1 MLKRSGPNRRWGGRA
16 VECAGLENRY
26 ARQGIAGSNPAPTVS
41 EPDLD
46 SPTPI
51 LPRVASGDPAALNE
65 CMARFSGLVWSIARK
80 LSADPSDAEDAVQE
94 VFVDLWRSAHRFDPT
109 KGTETT
115 FVATIARRR
124 LIDRGRRRQR
134 RPEVPGIDDD
144 GIATP
149 ASARDETDV
158 RERAAIVDRAMG
170 SLRPEQRQV
179 LQLAIHHGASHE
191 QIATSTGMPLG
202 TVKTHARRGL
212 MRLRDILV
220 REGAIAPDAGTD
232 AP

>member
-1 MLKRSGPNRRWGGRA
+1 
-16 VECAGLENRY
+16 
-26 ARQGIAGSNPAPTVS
+26 
-41 EPDLD
+41 
-46 SPTPI
+46 
-51 LPRVASGDPAALNE
+51 
-65 CMARFSGLVWSIARK
+65 MARFGGLVWSIARK

-94 VFVDLWRSAHRFDPT
+94 VFIDLWRSAHRFDPQ

-134 RPEVPGIDDD
+134 RPEVPGIDEQV
-144 GIATP
+144 ASP
-149 ASARDETDV
+149 AAARDDTDV
-158 RERAAIVDRAMG
+158 RERAAIVDLAMG
-170 SLRPEQRQV
+170 SLRPEQRRV

-220 REGAIAPDAGTD
+220 REGAIAPDAGGD
-232 AP
+232 ATSDGR

>member
-1 MLKRSGPNRRWGGRA
+1 
-16 VECAGLENRY
+16 
-26 ARQGIAGSNPAPTVS
+26 
-41 EPDLD
+41 
-46 SPTPI
+46 
-51 LPRVASGDPAALNE
+51 
-65 CMARFSGLVWSIARK
+65 MARFSGLVWSIARK

-94 VFVDLWRSAHRFDPT
+94 VFIDLWRSAHRFDPER
-109 KGTETT
+109 GTETT

-134 RPEVPGIDDD
+134 RPEVPGIDEQVASPAATRDD
-144 GIATP
+144 
-149 ASARDETDV
+149 TDV
-158 RERAAIVDRAMG
+158 RERAAVVDRAMG
-170 SLRPEQRQV
+170 SLRPEQRRV

-220 REGAIAPDAGTD
+220 REGAIAPDAGSD
-232 AP
+232 EPADGR

>member
-1 MLKRSGPNRRWGGRA
+1 
-16 VECAGLENRY
+16 
-26 ARQGIAGSNPAPTVS
+26 
-41 EPDLD
+41 
-46 SPTPI
+46 
-51 LPRVASGDPAALNE
+51 
-65 CMARFSGLVWSIARK
+65 MARFSGLVWSIARK

-94 VFVDLWRSAHRFDPT
+94 VFIDLWRSAHRFDPE

-134 RPEVPGIDDD
+134 RPEVPGIDE
-144 GIATP
+144 GVAAQGASHEP
-149 ASARDETDV
+149 ADV
-158 RERAAIVDRAMG
+158 RERAEIVGRAME

-179 LQLAIHHGASHE
+179 LNLAINHGATHE

-212 MRLRDILV
+212 IRLRDILV
-220 REGAIAPDAGTD
+220 REGALAPDSAGDTT
-232 AP
+232 PERG

>member
-1 MLKRSGPNRRWGGRA
+1 
-16 VECAGLENRY
+16 
-26 ARQGIAGSNPAPTVS
+26 
-41 EPDLD
+41 
-46 SPTPI
+46 
-51 LPRVASGDPAALNE
+51 
-65 CMARFSGLVWSIARK
+65 MARFSGLVWSIARK

-94 VFVDLWRSAHRFDPT
+94 VFIDLWRSAHRFDPE

-134 RPEVPGIDDD
+134 RPEVPGVDE
-144 GIATP
+144 AVAAPNPTP
-149 ASARDETDV
+149 QDSDV
-158 RERAAIVDRAMG
+158 KDRAAMVDRAMG
-170 SLRPEQRQV
+170 ALRPEQRRV

-212 MRLRDILV
+212 IRLRDILV
-220 REGAIAPDAGTD
+220 REGAIAPSSDNDLPLGEG
-232 AP
+232 

>member
-1 MLKRSGPNRRWGGRA
+1 
-16 VECAGLENRY
+16 
-26 ARQGIAGSNPAPTVS
+26 
-41 EPDLD
+41 
-46 SPTPI
+46 
-51 LPRVASGDPAALNE
+51 
-65 CMARFSGLVWSIARK
+65 MARFSGLVWSIARK

-94 VFVDLWRSAHRFDPT
+94 VFVDVWRSAHRFDPA

-134 RPEVPGIDDD
+134 RPEVPGIDD
-144 GIATP
+144 GV
-149 ASARDETDV
+149 ASPSAARDDTDV

-212 MRLRDILV
+212 IRLRDILV
-220 REGAIAPDAGTD
+220 REGAIAPDSGTD
-232 AP
+232 ASSDDR

>member
-1 MLKRSGPNRRWGGRA
+1 
-16 VECAGLENRY
+16 
-26 ARQGIAGSNPAPTVS
+26 
-41 EPDLD
+41 
-46 SPTPI
+46 
-51 LPRVASGDPAALNE
+51 
-65 CMARFSGLVWSIARK
+65 MARFSGLVWSIARK

>member
-1 MLKRSGPNRRWGGRA
+1 
-16 VECAGLENRY
+16 
-26 ARQGIAGSNPAPTVS
+26 
-41 EPDLD
+41 
-46 SPTPI
+46 
-51 LPRVASGDPAALNE
+51 
-65 CMARFSGLVWSIARK
+65 MARFSGLVWSIARK

-94 VFVDLWRSAHRFDPT
+94 VFVDIWRSAHRFDPA

-134 RPEVPGIDDD
+134 RPEVPGIDD
-144 GIATP
+144 GVASP
-149 ASARDETDV
+149 ASARDDADV

-212 MRLRDILV
+212 IRLRDILV

-232 AP
+232 APASER

>member
-1 MLKRSGPNRRWGGRA
+1 M
-16 VECAGLENRY
+16 E
-26 ARQGIAGSNPAPTVS
+26 
-41 EPDLD
+41 
-46 SPTPI
+46 
-51 LPRVASGDPAALNE
+51 
-65 CMARFSGLVWSIARK
+65 RFSGLVWSIARK

-94 VFVDLWRSAHRFDPT
+94 VFIDLWRSAHRFDPE

-134 RPEVPGIDDD
+134 RPEVPGIDDGVAAPKAAD
-144 GIATP
+144 QE
-149 ASARDETDV
+149 RTDI

-170 SLRPEQRQV
+170 ALRPEQRRV
-179 LQLAIHHGASHE
+179 LHLAINHGATHE

-212 MRLRDILV
+212 IRLRDILV
-220 REGAIAPDAGTD
+220 REGAIAPDDGAE
-232 AP
+232 APADGP

>member
-1 MLKRSGPNRRWGGRA
+1 
-16 VECAGLENRY
+16 
-26 ARQGIAGSNPAPTVS
+26 
-41 EPDLD
+41 
-46 SPTPI
+46 
-51 LPRVASGDPAALNE
+51 
-65 CMARFSGLVWSIARK
+65 MARFSGLVWSIARK

-94 VFVDLWRSAHRFDPT
+94 VFIDLWRSAHRFDPA

-134 RPEVPGIDDD
+134 RPEVPGIDD
-144 GIATP
+144 GVAATAP
-149 ASARDETDV
+149 SREDPDV
-158 RERAAIVDRAMG
+158 RERAALVDRAMG
-170 SLRPEQRQV
+170 SLRPEQRRV

-212 MRLRDILV
+212 IRLRDILV
-220 REGAIAPDAGTD
+220 REGAIAPDPDDGAPAAGR
-232 AP
+232 

>member
-1 MLKRSGPNRRWGGRA
+1 
-16 VECAGLENRY
+16 
-26 ARQGIAGSNPAPTVS
+26 
-41 EPDLD
+41 
-46 SPTPI
+46 
-51 LPRVASGDPAALNE
+51 
-65 CMARFSGLVWSIARK
+65 MARFSGLVWSIARK
-80 LSADPSDAEDAVQE
+80 LSADPSDADDAVQE
-94 VFVDLWRSAHRFDPT
+94 VFIDLWRSAHRFDPE

-134 RPEVPGIDDD
+134 RPEVPGIDD
-144 GIATP
+144 GAVAP
-149 ASARDETDV
+149 APSSERTDV
-158 RERAAIVDRAMG
+158 DERAAMVNRAMG
-170 SLRPEQRQV
+170 ALRPEQRRV

-220 REGAIAPDAGTD
+220 REGAIAPDPQGDGHSASR
-232 AP
+232 